1 MTFAN
6 VLERLSCLLLKHAVG
21 LQHIF
26 NDTHRGIAE
35 TEVSPCVLLLD
46 TASCLQLLRHLCVC
60 VTYIQSLAC

>member
-21 LQHIF
+21 LQYIF

-35 TEVSPCVLLLD
+35 TEVNHVS
-46 TASCLQLLRHLCVC
+46 SC
-60 VTYIQSLAC
+60 